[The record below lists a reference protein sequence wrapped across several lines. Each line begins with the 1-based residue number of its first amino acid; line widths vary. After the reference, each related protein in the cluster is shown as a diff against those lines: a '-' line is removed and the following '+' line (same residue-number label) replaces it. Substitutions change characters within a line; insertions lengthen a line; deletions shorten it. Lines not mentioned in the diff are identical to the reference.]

1 MSHETKK
8 YPCRRATGQGQKRGI
23 NRPHYTSLR
32 FRLQAIEGHL
42 LSFLIIVERAVKAV
56 MR

>member
-1 MSHETKK
+1 M
-8 YPCRRATGQGQKRGI
+8 RQKNTPAGGRPGRGKSGES

-42 LSFLIIVERAVKAV
+42 LLILIFIEQVVREVTR
-56 MR
+56 

>member
-1 MSHETKK
+1 MRQKK
-8 YPCRRATGQGQKRGI
+8 EAPAGGRPGRGKSGES

-42 LSFLIIVERAVKAV
+42 LPLIVIVERVVKAV

>member
-1 MSHETKK
+1 MRPNKNT
-8 YPCRRATGQGQKRGI
+8 PAGGRPGRGKSGES

-42 LSFLIIVERAVKAV
+42 LPFLIIVERAVKAV

>member
-1 MSHETKK
+1 M
-8 YPCRRATGQGQKRGI
+8 RQKNTPAGGRPGRGKSGES

-42 LSFLIIVERAVKAV
+42 LPFLIIVERAVKAV

>member
-1 MSHETKK
+1 M
-8 YPCRRATGQGQKRGI
+8 RQKNTPAGGRPGRGKSGES

>member
-1 MSHETKK
+1 MRQNKDA
-8 YPCRRATGQGQKRGI
+8 PAGGRPGRGKSGES

-42 LSFLIIVERAVKAV
+42 PLLLIFVERVV
-56 MR
+56 REVVR